1 MLISIGLTVLG
12 CASKAEPDWCL
23 TNSPRMPTEAEYAVM
38 DRQAKED
45 MRSHNAKGEKWC
57 GWTPGAN

>member
-1 MLISIGLTVLG
+1 MLILTGLTVLG

-38 DRQAKED
+38 DRQSKEW
-45 MRSHNAKGEKWC
+45 MRDHNARGMKFC
-57 GWTPGAN
+57 GWDANE

>member
-1 MLISIGLTVLG
+1 MIPLLTATTLAG
-12 CASKAEPDWCL
+12 CASSQPDWCF
-23 TNSPRMPTEAEYAVM
+23 TNSPRTPTLAEYQAM

-57 GWTPGAN
+57 GWTPGD